1 MVNKKFKVNSR
12 DKQSKTTGVRH
23 SDDDVKKAVVD
34 RIFKIEQLNNI
45 PERYVAN
52 HSNCSRSSIGRMCK
66 CKFDGQSPI
75 PDWTTI
81 HNYSACI
88 IGKSEFIPG
97 FPEVLCHVLNLIVDD
112 SADIDCTVDN
122 DCHIDIEIRFH
133 TSKKLVKDPT
143 EKEGDKEIGRKR
155 NNKK

>member
-1 MVNKKFKVNSR
+1 MKKESNKFKVKSR

-97 FPEVLCHVLNLIVDD
+97 FPEVLCHVLNLIVVD

-133 TSKKLVKDPT
+133 TSKKLVKDPM
-143 EKEGDKEIGRKR
+143 EKEGDREKEEQ
-155 NNKK
+155 

>member
-1 MVNKKFKVNSR
+1 MKKKLISLLFLLGLVLVISPMVLSCSDKDEPAVEPDVPVTPDVPLPPVPTPIRWVENEVDGGERGVGIKV
-12 DKQSKTTGVRH
+12 
-23 SDDDVKKAVVD
+23 
-34 RIFKIEQLNNI
+34 
-45 PERYVAN
+45 
-52 HSNCSRSSIGRMCK
+52 
-66 CKFDGQSPI
+66 
-75 PDWTTI
+75 TTI

-133 TSKKLVKDPT
+133 TSKKLVKDPM
-143 EKEGDKEIGRKR
+143 EKEGDREKEEQ
-155 NNKK
+155 

>member
-1 MVNKKFKVNSR
+1 
-12 DKQSKTTGVRH
+12 
-23 SDDDVKKAVVD
+23 
-34 RIFKIEQLNNI
+34 
-45 PERYVAN
+45 
-52 HSNCSRSSIGRMCK
+52 MCK

-112 SADIDCTVDN
+112 SADIDCTVD
-122 DCHIDIEIRFH
+122 IDIEIRFH
-133 TSKKLVKDPT
+133 TSKKLVKDPMK
-143 EKEGDKEIGRKR
+143 KEGDREKEEQ
-155 NNKK
+155 

>member
-1 MVNKKFKVNSR
+1 MKKESKKFKVKSR

-112 SADIDCTVDN
+112 SADIGSPDN
-122 DCHIDIEIRFH
+122 HWGYGINLSQ
-133 TSKKLVKDPT
+133 SKEEEFL
-143 EKEGDKEIGRKR
+143 IHYSS
-155 NNKK
+155 

>member
-1 MVNKKFKVNSR
+1 MSCLNTN
-12 DKQSKTTGVRH
+12 
-23 SDDDVKKAVVD
+23 VK
-34 RIFKIEQLNNI
+34 RNIGLLWNIIKINYENG
-45 PERYVAN
+45 
-52 HSNCSRSSIGRMCK
+52 SSIGRICK

-88 IGKSEFIPG
+88 IGESEFIPG
-97 FPEVLCHVLNLIVDD
+97 FPEVLCQILNLIVDD

>member
-1 MVNKKFKVNSR
+1 MWR
-12 DKQSKTTGVRH
+12 TIQ
-23 SDDDVKKAVVD
+23 
-34 RIFKIEQLNNI
+34 
-45 PERYVAN
+45 
-52 HSNCSRSSIGRMCK
+52 NCSRSSIGRMCK

-133 TSKKLVKDPT
+133 TSKNWLRILWKR
-143 EKEGDKEIGRKR
+143 KEIGRKR

>member
-1 MVNKKFKVNSR
+1 MKKESKKFKVKSR

-97 FPEVLCHVLNLIVDD
+97 FPEVLCHVLTYL
-112 SADIDCTVDN
+112 
-122 DCHIDIEIRFH
+122 
-133 TSKKLVKDPT
+133 SKT
-143 EKEGDKEIGRKR
+143 
-155 NNKK
+155 

>member
-1 MVNKKFKVNSR
+1 MWR
-12 DKQSKTTGVRH
+12 TIR
-23 SDDDVKKAVVD
+23 
-34 RIFKIEQLNNI
+34 
-45 PERYVAN
+45 
-52 HSNCSRSSIGRMCK
+52 NCSRSSIGRMCK

-133 TSKKLVKDPT
+133 ISKKLVRILWKR
-143 EKEGDKEIGRKR
+143 KEIGRKR
-155 NNKK
+155 NNKKSRIKDENRRNGLMITSS

>member
-1 MVNKKFKVNSR
+1 MKKENKKFKVKSR

-88 IGKSEFIPG
+88 IGKQGRNSGETEPSWFHLLSLFIPTVG
-97 FPEVLCHVLNLIVDD
+97 HIAPRCWIYSSKML
-112 SADIDCTVDN
+112 DI
-122 DCHIDIEIRFH
+122 
-133 TSKKLVKDPT
+133 
-143 EKEGDKEIGRKR
+143 
-155 NNKK
+155 

>member
-1 MVNKKFKVNSR
+1 MKKESKKFKVKSR

-66 CKFDGQSPI
+66 CNSDRQIYIYTYVLSPI
-75 PDWTTI
+75 GQLF
-81 HNYSACI
+81 I
-88 IGKSEFIPG
+88 IILLVSLES
-97 FPEVLCHVLNLIVDD
+97 LNLFPDFPKCCVM
-112 SADIDCTVDN
+112 
-122 DCHIDIEIRFH
+122 F
-133 TSKKLVKDPT
+133 
-143 EKEGDKEIGRKR
+143 
-155 NNKK
+155 

>member
-1 MVNKKFKVNSR
+1 MESKKFKVKSR

-66 CKFDGQSPI
+66 CKFD
-75 PDWTTI
+75 
-81 HNYSACI
+81 
-88 IGKSEFIPG
+88 KSKI
-97 FPEVLCHVLNLIVDD
+97 
-112 SADIDCTVDN
+112 
-122 DCHIDIEIRFH
+122 
-133 TSKKLVKDPT
+133 
-143 EKEGDKEIGRKR
+143 
-155 NNKK
+155 